1 MKHPIAYL
9 FTAALAFSCAQQEPE
24 SAPPDV
30 VARVGETTITRER
43 LDRAVAALY
52 SDNRANTLDKERKA
66 LDRLIEI
73 EVMLMSA
80 RQKNLDNDFQVKSTL
95 AEKEQGLVLEELYQR
110 GVLKGNDQVSTEE
123 ARAYFDRH
131 RIGQERRISSILIS
145 SPTAIDRVFYRTH
158 AGEDF
163 AAIASDMSEDGET
176 AMQGGD
182 IGWMSRLSFKS
193 HILRRQIFA
202 AKVGDLV
209 GPIQEPDGYSIMKI
223 MDEREAPFEN
233 AAAAVKK
240 VMIDQKRAIATFA
253 FLEDLAQRAHLQ
265 EHGETMQLLLNRLSE
280 AGEELP
286 EFKKGEL
293 AKPLFTVD
301 GSVWTLDNF
310 MQAML
315 SERDQAEI
323 RTIDD
328 LRQYTHRLYA
338 FKVLLPKHGRQ
349 IGIHEVEHIAK
360 ELERTERELLLER
373 LRQTEIIERIDL
385 KESDE
390 LAYYENNKELYTRP
404 ERTSILEVLVDSRE
418 EAEKLRGEMEKGG
431 DLDELARRYSKR
443 STRIRRAGGRMQ
455 LLNPDKYGNLGW
467 EAKDAQVGEIVGPVK
482 TNNGYSVFKVLKK
495 IPAEETEFAQAKGR
509 VRAHLRAEISQ
520 QKFDELV
527 AKLRKQYAEQIHI
540 YEENL
545 PTPAQS

>member
-1 MKHPIAYL
+1 M
-9 FTAALAFSCAQQEPE
+9 
-24 SAPPDV
+24 
-30 VARVGETTITRER
+30 
-43 LDRAVAALY
+43 
-52 SDNRANTLDKERKA
+52 
-66 LDRLIEI
+66 
-73 EVMLMSA
+73 
-80 RQKNLDNDFQVKSTL
+80 
-95 AEKEQGLVLEELYQR
+95 
-110 GVLKGNDQVSTEE
+110 
-123 ARAYFDRH
+123 
-131 RIGQERRISSILIS
+131 
-145 SPTAIDRVFYRTH
+145 
-158 AGEDF
+158 
-163 AAIASDMSEDGET
+163 
-176 AMQGGD
+176 
-182 IGWMSRLSFKS
+182 
-193 HILRRQIFA
+193 
-202 AKVGDLV
+202 
-209 GPIQEPDGYSIMKI
+209 
-223 MDEREAPFEN
+223 
-233 AAAAVKK
+233 
-240 VMIDQKRAIATFA
+240 
-253 FLEDLAQRAHLQ
+253 
-265 EHGETMQLLLNRLSE
+265 
-280 AGEELP
+280 
-286 EFKKGEL
+286 
-293 AKPLFTVD
+293 
-301 GSVWTLDNF
+301 
-310 MQAML
+310 
-315 SERDQAEI
+315 
-323 RTIDD
+323 
-328 LRQYTHRLYA
+328 RQYTHRLYA

-360 ELERTERELLLER
+360 ELERTERELLIER

-390 LAYYENNKELYTRP
+390 LAYYEKNKDRYIRP

-418 EAEKLRGEMEKGG
+418 EAEKLRSDMEKGG

>member
-9 FTAALAFSCAQQEPE
+9 CTAALAFSCAQQAPE
-24 SAPPDV
+24 NVSPDI

-43 LDRAVAALY
+43 LDKAVAALY
-52 SDNRANTLDKERKA
+52 SDNRADTPDKERKA

-80 RQKNLDNDFQVKSTL
+80 RQKNLDSEFQVKSAL
-95 AEKEQGLVLEELYQR
+95 AEKEQDLVLEELYQR
-110 GVLKGNDQVSTEE
+110 GVLKGNDHVSTEE

-131 RIGQERRISSILIS
+131 RIGQERRISRILIS
-145 SPTAIDRVFYRTH
+145 SPSAIDQVFYRTR

-176 AMQGGD
+176 AMNGGD

-193 HILRRQIFA
+193 HILRRQVFA
-202 AKVGDLV
+202 AKVGEFV

-240 VMIDQKRAIATFA
+240 AMIDQKRAIATFA
-253 FLEDLAQRAHLQ
+253 FLEDLAKRAHLQ
-265 EHGETMQLLLNRLSE
+265 DHAETMQLLLGRLSE

-293 AKPLFTVD
+293 AMPLFTVD
-301 GSVWTLDNF
+301 GSVWTLDHF
-310 MQAML
+310 MKAML

-323 RTIDD
+323 RTIED
-328 LRQYTHRLYA
+328 LRRYTHRLYA

-349 IGIHEVEHIAK
+349 IGIHEVESIAK

-390 LAYYENNKELYTRP
+390 RAYYARNKDLYIRP
-404 ERTSILEVLVDSRE
+404 ERTSIIEVLVDSRE
-418 EAEKLRGEMEKGG
+418 EAEKLRGDMEKGG

-495 IPAEETEFAQAKGR
+495 IPAEETSFERAQGR
-509 VRAHLRAEISQ
+509 VRSHLRAERSQ
-520 QKFDELV
+520 QMFDALV
-527 AKLRKQYAEQIHI
+527 AKLRKQYADQIHI

-545 PTPAQS
+545 PAPAQS